1 MGYIRRVFYRFLTF
15 GLALVKPVSTGV
27 RVLLVK
33 DGQVLLVRHT
43 YQDGWHLPGG
53 GANRMERL
61 DDAARREARE
71 EAGADLGNLR
81 LFGIFTNLAE
91 GRADHIAVFLC
102 EDFTYTGQHDGEIA
116 ELRPFPLDAIPAD
129 TLPGHRRRVEDYL
142 RGAEISGQF
151 GMW

>member
-1 MGYIRRVFYRFLTF
+1 MGYARRVFYRLLTL
-15 GLALVKPVSTGV
+15 GLALVKPVSAGV

-53 GANRMERL
+53 GAKRMERL
-61 DDAARREARE
+61 DAAARRGARE
-71 EAGADLGNLR
+71 EAGAELGQLR

-116 ELRPFPLDAIPAD
+116 ELRAFPLEAIPAD
-129 TLPGHRRRVEDYL
+129 TLPGHRRRVEEYR
-142 RGAEISGQF
+142 RGVELGGQF